1 MGEIII
7 EDKYFEWD
15 DNKNK
20 INLEKHKIS
29 FEEASTV
36 FWDDD
41 AIVFDDPIHSTEE
54 ERFLIVGMS
63 KKANMLTVVHCLREN
78 ETVIRIISARK
89 ATTEE
94 TKSYVKR
101 RHNG

>member
-1 MGEIII
+1 MNRL
-7 EDKYFEWD
+7 YFEWD

>member
-1 MGEIII
+1 MDRII
-7 EDKYFEWD
+7 
-15 DNKNK
+15 KNK

-29 FEEASTV
+29 FEEESAV

-78 ETVIRIISARK
+78 ETVIKIISARK

>member
-1 MGEIII
+1 MNRL
-7 EDKYFEWD
+7 YFEWD

-20 INLEKHKIS
+20 INLKKHQIS

-54 ERFLIVGMS
+54 DRFLIVGMS

-101 RHNG
+101 RHND

>member
-1 MGEIII
+1 MNRL
-7 EDKYFEWD
+7 YFEWD

-63 KKANMLTVVHCLREN
+63 KKANMLSVVRCLREN

>member
-1 MGEIII
+1 MERI
-7 EDKYFEWD
+7 YFDWD
-15 DNKNK
+15 ENKNVLNK
-20 INLEKHKIS
+20 EKHGVS

-41 AIVFDDPIHSTEE
+41 AILFDDPKHSSEE

-63 KKANMLTVVHCLREN
+63 KKVNLLTVVHCLREN

-89 ATTEE
+89 ATSTE
-94 TKSYVKR
+94 TKIYIKR
-101 RHNG
+101 RHTRR

>member
-1 MGEIII
+1 MNRL
-7 EDKYFEWD
+7 YFEWD

-29 FEEASTV
+29 FEEASTI

>member
-1 MGEIII
+1 MNRL
-7 EDKYFEWD
+7 YFEWD

-29 FEEASTV
+29 FEEESTG
-36 FWDDD
+36 DDD

-78 ETVIRIISARK
+78 ETVIKIISARK

>member
-1 MGEIII
+1 MNRL
-7 EDKYFEWD
+7 YFEQD

>member
-1 MGEIII
+1 MNRL
-7 EDKYFEWD
+7 YFEWD

-78 ETVIRIISARK
+78 ETVIKIISARK
-89 ATTEE
+89 ATT
-94 TKSYVKR
+94 
-101 RHNG
+101 